1 MSTTAFHSLN
11 DLPNAKAARRLS
23 VAGTVCAAAIA
34 GVVLALLIT
43 NGMGRLAVAAGVLAL
58 IGGAAMLRP
67 PLAIVLTLGFL
78 IVLGEA
84 RRALIPWMGWSGQD
98 PLLMVAPAVAVL
110 LVAGAVL
117 HGEARLSTPLARWTA
132 LLMGVMVLQ
141 MFNPLQGGLAV
152 GVAGALFYMVP
163 LCWYWIGRA
172 HASAE
177 LLDTLLYRV
186 AVPLAA
192 VAAVMGIY
200 QAYYGLL
207 PHQAAWVALGG
218 YEALSL
224 SGTVRPFSIFPSAA
238 EYTHFLGVG
247 MVLIWA
253 AWLRRQRVV
262 LVLLMPLLGWGILLG
277 GTRTVVVTTLLAMT
291 VLWAVQ
297 GRSRRVWLPRLG
309 LAALLAVGGLAL
321 SLSNVETTSDGSAS
335 AAAMQHQVA
344 GLRNPLDRQHSTA
357 GTHLSLFIGG
367 ITEGFRQPLGYGL
380 GATTIAAGKFGG
392 NVRGTERDLS
402 NLFVALGLG
411 GILYAAVIA
420 LVFLRA
426 VQLWTRTRHVLVLA
440 MLGALIAEL
449 FLWLYGGHYA
459 IVTLLWLGIGMMDRF
474 AEEGS

>member
-1 MSTTAFHSLN
+1 MRTSSFHALDRTA
-11 DLPNAKAARRLS
+11 DP
-23 VAGTVCAAAIA
+23 AAAQRLRAVGIMGAAMVA
-34 GVVLALLIT
+34 GVVLALLISH
-43 NGMGRLAVAAGVLAL
+43 GFGRVAVAGGVLAL
-58 IGGAAMLRP
+58 IVGAAALRP
-67 PLAIVLTLGFL
+67 PLAIALTVGFL
-78 IVLGEA
+78 ILLGEI
-84 RRALIPWMGWSGQD
+84 RRLLIPWMGWSGQD

-110 LVAGAVL
+110 LVSVAVL
-117 HGEARLSTPLARWTA
+117 RGEARLSTPLARWIA
-132 LLMGVMVLQ
+132 MLMAVMLLQ

-152 GVAGALFYMVP
+152 GVAGALFYMIP
-163 LCWYWIGRA
+163 LCWYWVGRA
-172 HASAE
+172 NASAD
-177 LLDTLLYRV
+177 LLDGVLYRV

-207 PHQAAWVALGG
+207 PHQAAWVTLGG

-253 AWLRRQRVV
+253 AWLRRQRVA
-262 LVLLMPLLGWGILLG
+262 LVLLLPLLGWGILLA

-297 GRSRRVWLPRLG
+297 GRTRAVWLPRLG
-309 LAALLAVGGLAL
+309 LAAVLAIGGVAL
-321 SLSNVETTSDGSAS
+321 SLGSAENTGEG
-335 AAAMQHQVA
+335 AAAVALQHQMS
-344 GLRNPLDRQHSTA
+344 GLRNPLDAEHSTA
-357 GTHLSLFIGG
+357 RTHLSLFTGG
-367 ITEGFRQPLGYGL
+367 IQEGFRQPLGYGL

-392 NVRGTERDLS
+392 DIRGTERDLS

-411 GILYAAVIA
+411 GILYAVVIG
-420 LVFLRA
+420 LVLIRA
-426 VQLWTRTRHVLVLA
+426 VRLWTRTRHVLVLG
-440 MLGALIAEL
+440 MLGALVAEL

-474 AEEGS
+474 VEEGS